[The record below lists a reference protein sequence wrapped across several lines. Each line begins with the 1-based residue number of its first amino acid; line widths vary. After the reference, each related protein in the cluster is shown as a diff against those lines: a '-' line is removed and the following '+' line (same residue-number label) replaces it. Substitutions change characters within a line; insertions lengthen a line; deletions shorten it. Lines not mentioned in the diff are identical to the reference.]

1 MVNGR
6 ISDKVLAEKRL
17 RPPVHPGRVLELEF
31 LDPLGMTA
39 YQLAK
44 AIGVMPPRVY
54 EIARGERSVS
64 ADTALRLGHYFD
76 TGPEFWINL
85 QSHYDL
91 EIARDRAG
99 DKIERE
105 IEPLS
110 KA

>member
-1 MVNGR
+1 MNER
-6 ISDKVLAEKRL
+6 ISEEVLGEERV
-17 RPPVHPGRVLELEF
+17 RPPVHPGRVLEQEF
-31 LDPLGMTA
+31 LESLEMTA

-54 EIARGERSVS
+54 KIVHGERSVS
-64 ADTALRLGHYFD
+64 ADTALRLGRYFG

-91 EIARDRAG
+91 EVARDRAG
-99 DKIERE
+99 EKIERE
-105 IEPLS
+105 IMPLS

>member
-1 MVNGR
+1 MNER
-6 ISDKVLAEKRL
+6 ISEEVLQEKRV

-31 LDPLGMTA
+31 LEPLGMTA

-54 EIARGERSVS
+54 EIVHGERSVS
-64 ADTALRLGHYFD
+64 ADTALRLGRYF
-76 TGPEFWINL
+76 GAGAEFWINL

-91 EIARDRAG
+91 EVARDRAG

-105 IEPLS
+105 IMPLS

>member
-1 MVNGR
+1 MNER
-6 ISDKVLAEKRL
+6 ISEEVLREKRV

-31 LDPLGMTA
+31 LEPLGMTA

-64 ADTALRLGHYFD
+64 ADTALRLGRYFG
-76 TGPEFWINL
+76 TGPEFWLNL

-91 EIARDRAG
+91 EVARDLIGER
-99 DKIERE
+99 IERQVR
-105 IEPLS
+105 PLS
-110 KA
+110 RA

>member
-1 MVNGR
+1 MNER
-6 ISDKVLAEKRL
+6 ISEEVLQEKRV

-31 LDPLGMTA
+31 LEPLGITA

-54 EIARGERSVS
+54 EIVHGERSAS
-64 ADTALRLGHYFD
+64 ADTALRLGRYFG
-76 TGPEFWINL
+76 TGAEFWINL

-91 EIARDRAG
+91 EVARDRAG
-99 DKIERE
+99 DEIERD
-105 IEPLS
+105 IMPLS

>member
-1 MVNGR
+1 MVNER
-6 ISDKVLAEKRL
+6 ISEEVLGEERVRPPAHPGKVLER
-17 RPPVHPGRVLELEF
+17 EF
-31 LDPLGMTA
+31 LEPLGMTA

-54 EIARGERSVS
+54 EVLRGERSVS
-64 ADTALRLGHYFD
+64 ADTALRLGRYFG

-91 EIARDRAG
+91 EVARDRAG
-99 DKIERE
+99 EKIERD
-105 IEPLS
+105 IKPLS